1 MDKIVKLLLAQLGF
15 VFLGVF
21 LSLPFFVTEKEEE
34 GTDVYWMIS
43 GLSLGT
49 LFLAWYIFSKKYVRF
64 NMQTWSLRSLKA
76 VLLTILL
83 SFSFFFLADSLGN
96 WVNWSNERWSNGIS
110 ILRKMSHHSFGLVFL
125 LASPIVEELLFRGSI
140 LRLLLEKE
148 RLAPKYAILASALIY
163 RSSQSGREYPVLPFR
178 ACF

>member
-49 LFLAWYIFSKKYVRF
+49 LFLAWYIFSK
-64 NMQTWSLRSLKA
+64 NMS
-76 VLLTILL
+76 
-83 SFSFFFLADSLGN
+83 
-96 WVNWSNERWSNGIS
+96 
-110 ILRKMSHHSFGLVFL
+110 
-125 LASPIVEELLFRGSI
+125 GSI
-140 LRLLLEKE
+140 CRLG
-148 RLAPKYAILASALIY
+148 
-163 RSSQSGREYPVLPFR
+163 RSDL
-178 ACF
+178 

>member
-21 LSLPFFVTEKEEE
+21 LSLPFFVTKKEEE

-96 WVNWSNERWSNGIS
+96 WVNGCRTVEQWDKYPAKDES
-110 ILRKMSHHSFGLVFL
+110 SFVRTRVPF
-125 LASPIVEELLFRGSI
+125 
-140 LRLLLEKE
+140 
-148 RLAPKYAILASALIY
+148 
-163 RSSQSGREYPVLPFR
+163 SQSDCRRTFVSWFHTT
-178 ACF
+178 FTT

>member
-110 ILRKMSHHSFGLVFL
+110 ILAKDESSFVRTRVPF
-125 LASPIVEELLFRGSI
+125 
-140 LRLLLEKE
+140 
-148 RLAPKYAILASALIY
+148 
-163 RSSQSGREYPVLPFR
+163 SQSDCRRTFVSWFHTT
-178 ACF
+178 FTT

>member
-96 WVNWSNERWSNGIS
+96 WVNWSNERWSKG
-110 ILRKMSHHSFGLVFL
+110 
-125 LASPIVEELLFRGSI
+125 
-140 LRLLLEKE
+140 
-148 RLAPKYAILASALIY
+148 
-163 RSSQSGREYPVLPFR
+163 
-178 ACF
+178 